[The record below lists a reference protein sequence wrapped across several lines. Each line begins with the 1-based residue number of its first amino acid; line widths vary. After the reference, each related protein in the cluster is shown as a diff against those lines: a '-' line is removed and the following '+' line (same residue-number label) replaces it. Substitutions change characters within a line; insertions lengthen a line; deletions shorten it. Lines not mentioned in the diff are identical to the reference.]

1 MEINSAKAKEIDSYI
16 KDNKDCLQK
25 NQLAVQ
31 LKGEL
36 KLLDV
41 YKLPIEFLVYNK
53 RNGRF
58 AAEIMQKQNKIGRE
72 LDPLNQEDRK
82 AIKELLLGEDENTT
96 QLLKDNLIK
105 IGQIDPGIMTF
116 DGVVINGNRRMAVF
130 EDLQESDPKYGYLT
144 VARLPQHIDEKDIYR
159 LEIDLQLSRP
169 YRKDYGPINELLKI
183 QEGTRIGLVSK
194 QIANSLFGGY
204 TEDDIKER
212 LERLKLI
219 DGYLEFIEKPN
230 DYEEVKGWHEHFI
243 DLQNCI
249 STFKKK
255 DMSAEDIHYATL
267 AGFQLIIAKE
277 PHMEVRRIK
286 NLMTD
291 IKTKEDL
298 RKSVERTIEKTSAQ
312 EKIREES
319 KESRDESKG
328 AEHKKV
334 PKKKK
339 PKTLT
344 NIAEEFKEDFADIV
358 DTYKAHK
365 ESDKPKTLLKRALSS
380 IESIDPKHTNMK
392 DTEIIKLLNSIA
404 EITAKLLET
413 K

>member
-1 MEINSAKAKEIDSYI
+1 
-16 KDNKDCLQK
+16 
-25 NQLAVQ
+25 
-31 LKGEL
+31 
-36 KLLDV
+36 
-41 YKLPIEFLVYNK
+41 
-53 RNGRF
+53 
-58 AAEIMQKQNKIGRE
+58 
-72 LDPLNQEDRK
+72 
-82 AIKELLLGEDENTT
+82 
-96 QLLKDNLIK
+96 
-105 IGQIDPGIMTF
+105 
-116 DGVVINGNRRMAVF
+116 
-130 EDLQESDPKYGYLT
+130 
-144 VARLPQHIDEKDIYR
+144 
-159 LEIDLQLSRP
+159 
-169 YRKDYGPINELLKI
+169 
-183 QEGTRIGLVSK
+183 
-194 QIANSLFGGY
+194 
-204 TEDDIKER
+204 
-212 LERLKLI
+212 
-219 DGYLEFIEKPN
+219 
-230 DYEEVKGWHEHFI
+230 
-243 DLQNCI
+243 
-249 STFKKK
+249 
-255 DMSAEDIHYATL
+255 MSAEDIHYATL